1 MRHAPVGIFTLPAVG
16 YALRRYA
23 RLKMHYRVP
32 IEARD
37 MAAKYLCFKLQE
49 RAFVIDLNERFSVHF
64 SDEVATNIS
73 PTVVSSKCQSVV
85 KRLKSLFSRQ
95 RD

>member
-16 YALRRYA
+16 YALQRYA
-23 RLKMHYRVP
+23 RLKTHYRVP
-32 IEARD
+32 VEARD

-85 KRLKSLFSRQ
+85 KRLKSLFFRQ